1 MAEDIK
7 IGNFTYQQNENLE
20 WVFKADKIIPFKQN
34 GALKKEYKDL
44 PRFKAIVEYEN
55 EEVKDF
61 NIALEQSVKEVTQKL
76 LSFSNNIN
84 HI

>member
-1 MAEDIK
+1 MELKLLNNSIIASQDEKGTWIYK
-7 IGNFTYQQNENLE
+7 ANEQT
-20 WVFKADKIIPFKQN
+20 PFKRN
-34 GALKKEYKDL
+34 GVLKKEYKDL

-61 NIALEQSVKEVTQKL
+61 NTLLEQSVKEVTQKL

>member
-7 IGNFTYQQNENLE
+7 IGNFTYQQNDNLE
-20 WVFKADKIIPFKQN
+20 WIYKANEQTPFKRN
-34 GALKKEYKDL
+34 GVLKKEYKDS

-61 NIALEQSVKEVTQKL
+61 NTLLEQSVKEVTQKL